1 MMSPSASV
9 TIAGCAV
16 LLVRASGSLPN
27 SRRLRCVGSSPCWTQ
42 AQPVP
47 GPAEAT
53 RRQVRLDPSPRAAMP
68 GFACVVRT
76 PAQAFF
82 YSVQVVR
89 TSGPRSFSA
98 RSKRK
103 FGAVGHV
110 REAV

>member
-1 MMSPSASV
+1 MMSLSAIERESREY
-9 TIAGCAV
+9 APM
-16 LLVRASGSLPN
+16 VRASGSLPN
-27 SRRLRCVGSSPCWTQ
+27 PGSALHDGSSPRSTWERT
-42 AQPVP
+42 VP